1 MTVHV
6 AAGSPVRQMSLH
18 IAPFER
24 KRIAIVFADLSD
36 FVSFTEREGD
46 TVAAQLLLLNVLTA
60 TPIAN
65 CRGGRVVKHLGDGF
79 LAWFPDPAQA
89 VLASVEL
96 ARAGSDILP
105 MRIGAHWGHAVV
117 TPHDV
122 IGGTVNLAARPRS
135 RGARRGARDGCA
147 AARRG
152 RPRRSVL
159 REAENGPRE
168 GDSRAVLRVCRV
180 VGYLRGGIMS
190 RNLERTFSVA
200 MPVERVWSA
209 MTDPDEL
216 NRWYFPFRVAED
228 GSTRTEI
235 LGVERQAE
243 VVAYEPPRR
252 FCLRTTYTGLEQWP
266 PLPPGTQGDDR
277 RAGSHG
283 LGNASS

>member
-1 MTVHV
+1 
-6 AAGSPVRQMSLH
+6 
-18 IAPFER
+18 
-24 KRIAIVFADLSD
+24 
-36 FVSFTEREGD
+36 
-46 TVAAQLLLLNVLTA
+46 
-60 TPIAN
+60 
-65 CRGGRVVKHLGDGF
+65 
-79 LAWFPDPAQA
+79 
-89 VLASVEL
+89 
-96 ARAGSDILP
+96 
-105 MRIGAHWGHAVV
+105 
-117 TPHDV
+117 
-122 IGGTVNLAARPRS
+122 
-135 RGARRGARDGCA
+135 
-147 AARRG
+147 
-152 RPRRSVL
+152 
-159 REAENGPRE
+159 
-168 GDSRAVLRVCRV
+168 
-180 VGYLRGGIMS
+180 MS

-283 LGNASS
+283 LGNARRDHPLRVRRWRGLGASARRNEPGRRRDHRRSRLLPRDGRWCPPAPEHGREFPRHRSARSCCRLGGAVRAAGNVRG

>member
-1 MTVHV
+1 MHV

-46 TVAAQLLLLNVLTA
+46 TVAAQLLLLNVLTG
-60 TPIAN
+60 TSIAN

-122 IGGTVNLAARPRS
+122 IGGTVNLAARVLDLAAPGEVLVTDALRHAAGVPEGVS
-135 RGARRGARDGCA
+135 YGRQRTGLAKGIRAR
-147 AARRG
+147 
-152 RPRRSVL
+152 
-159 REAENGPRE
+159 
-168 GDSRAVLRVCRV
+168 
-180 VGYLRGGIMS
+180 
-190 RNLERTFSVA
+190 FSV
-200 MPVERVWSA
+200 SA
-209 MTDPDEL
+209 
-216 NRWYFPFRVAED
+216 
-228 GSTRTEI
+228 
-235 LGVERQAE
+235 
-243 VVAYEPPRR
+243 
-252 FCLRTTYTGLEQWP
+252 
-266 PLPPGTQGDDR
+266 
-277 RAGSHG
+277 
-283 LGNASS
+283 ASSATCEEES